1 MLDLLAGWASIFPK
15 VSFKPLIQKELQIMN
30 CFLYVPNEN

>member
-1 MLDLLAGWASIFPK
+1 MLDLLAGWAFVSPK
-15 VSFKPLIQKELQIMN
+15 VSFKALIQKELQIRN